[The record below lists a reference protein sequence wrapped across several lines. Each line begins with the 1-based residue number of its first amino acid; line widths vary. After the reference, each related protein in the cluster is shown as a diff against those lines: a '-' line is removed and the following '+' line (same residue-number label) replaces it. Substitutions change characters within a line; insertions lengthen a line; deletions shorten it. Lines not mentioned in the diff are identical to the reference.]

1 MDAPN
6 MDVLLYCMAIS
17 PTLSSDGITRIYFTD
32 WLTDLEGTLNPSILT
47 KLAESSSPTFELYE
61 LDGLTALSADQ

>member
-17 PTLSSDGITRIYFTD
+17 PTLSSDGIARIYFTD
-32 WLTDLEGTLNPSILT
+32 WLTDLEGTLNPNILT

-61 LDGLTALSADQ
+61 IDGLTELSAD